1 MKTGVTEKGFIVYSE
16 ILGPRSCKTGRIYIA
31 EKRGPWLDLQIQ
43 NNRRKDKKLIT
54 GMIIYMQYLKQ

>member
-1 MKTGVTEKGFIVYSE
+1 MKLLIEKGFIVYSE
-16 ILGPRSCKTGRIYIA
+16 TLGPRSCRTGRIDIA

-43 NNRRKDKKLIT
+43 EQQEKRQKLIT